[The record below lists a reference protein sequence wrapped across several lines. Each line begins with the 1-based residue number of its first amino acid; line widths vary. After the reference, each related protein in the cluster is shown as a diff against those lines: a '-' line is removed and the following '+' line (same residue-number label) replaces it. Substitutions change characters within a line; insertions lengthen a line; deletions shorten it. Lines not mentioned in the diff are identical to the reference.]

1 MSMSKGKRKT
11 IFAGIVAM
19 ALVAATGVTSGFAWF
34 ATNSTV
40 DVTSL
45 DVTAK
50 SNTRYLLIGKE
61 DNAIDKSTSSTT
73 ITFDPPEDN
82 TVYPCSMWNYSDKQ
96 LTFGDVSIGFH
107 EFFTATVTDRDN
119 PKSDYVS
126 VTPVAFGDPDYF
138 IHYRAYFTFA
148 KNSLPLENS
157 SFYFQALYEADN
169 DKAIACALAVSWL
182 PQLTFVNTPVGTKY
196 DVAPQT
202 NGRRG
207 YQQSVGKFS
216 LSDSTSQYVDFY
228 FFIDGTTENIYSS
241 YNAPLKGSIAFK
253 FWINGGYVR

>member
-34 ATNSTV
+34 ASNSTV
-40 DVTSL
+40 NVTSL

-82 TVYPCSMWNYSDKQ
+82 TVYPCSMWFSHNP
-96 LTFGDVSIGFH
+96 LTFGDVTINFKD
-107 EFFTATVTDRDN
+107 FYTATVTDRDN
-119 PKSDYVS
+119 PTSDYVS
-126 VTPVAFGDPDYF
+126 VTKNTFGDPDYF

-157 SFYFQALYEADN
+157 SFYFQAFYEADN
-169 DKAIACALAVSWL
+169 D
-182 PQLTFVNTPVGTKY
+182 
-196 DVAPQT
+196 
-202 NGRRG
+202 
-207 YQQSVGKFS
+207 
-216 LSDSTSQYVDFY
+216 
-228 FFIDGTTENIYSS
+228 
-241 YNAPLKGSIAFK
+241 
-253 FWINGGYVR
+253 

>member
-1 MSMSKGKRKT
+1 
-11 IFAGIVAM
+11 
-19 ALVAATGVTSGFAWF
+19 
-34 ATNSTV
+34 TV
-40 DVTSL
+40 NVTSL

-82 TVYPCSMWNYSDKQ
+82 TVYPCSMWNYTDPLVYNGTTINFQ
-96 LTFGDVSIGFH
+96 
-107 EFFTATVTDRDN
+107 EFYTATVTDRDN

-126 VTPVAFGDPDYF
+126 VTPITFGDPNYF

-157 SFYFQALYEADN
+157 SFYFQALYEANN
-169 DKAIACALAVSWL
+169 DKAISCALAVSWL
-182 PQLTFVNTPVGTKY
+182 PEHTFINTPVGTKY
-196 DVAPQT
+196 DVAPKT

-207 YQQSVGKFS
+207 YEQSVGKFS

-228 FFIDGTTENIYSS
+228 FFIDGATDNIYSS
-241 YNAPLKGSIAFK
+241 YSAPLIGSIAFK

>member
-34 ATNSTV
+34 ATNTTV
-40 DVTSL
+40 AAKGL
-45 DVTAK
+45 DVTCK
-50 SNTRYLLIGKE
+50 TNTRYLLIGKE

-73 ITFDPPEDN
+73 ITFDPPADN
-82 TVYPCSMWNYSDKQ
+82 TVYPCSMWNHDAPLKH
-96 LTFGDVSIGFH
+96 GDVTIPFQGFY
-107 EFFTATVTDRDN
+107 TATVTDPNN
-119 PKSDYVS
+119 PKSDFVS
-126 VTPVAFGDPDYF
+126 VTPVSFADPDYF

-148 KNSLPLENS
+148 KNSVPLNNS
-157 SFYFQALYEADN
+157 SFYYQAFYEAN
-169 DKAIACALAVSWL
+169 TDKAISCALSVSWL
-182 PQLTFVNTPVGTKY
+182 PNTFVNTPVGTRY
-196 DVAPQT
+196 DVLDK
-202 NGRRG
+202 NKRYG

>member
-34 ATNSTV
+34 VSNSTAN
-40 DVTSL
+40 VTSL

-96 LTFGDVSIGFH
+96 LIFGDVSIGFQ
-107 EFFTATVTDRDN
+107 EFYTATVTDRDN

-148 KNSLPLENS
+148 KNSLPLEDS
-157 SFYFQALYEADN
+157 SFYFQAFYEADN
-169 DKAIACALAVSWL
+169 DEAISCALSVSWL
-182 PQLTFVNTPVGTKY
+182 PNTFVNTPVGTRY
-196 DVAPQT
+196 DVLDK
-202 NGRRG
+202 NKRYG

-228 FFIDGTTENIYSS
+228 FFIDGTTKNIYSS

>member
-34 ATNSTV
+34 ASNSTV

-82 TVYPCSMWNYSDKQ
+82 TVYPCSMWNSANP
-96 LTFGDVSIGFH
+96 LTFGDVSIGFQ
-107 EFFTATVTDRDN
+107 EFYTATVTDRDN

-126 VTPVAFGDPDYF
+126 VTPVTFGDPDYF

-148 KNSLPLENS
+148 KNSLPLEDS
-157 SFYFQALYEADN
+157 SFYFQAFYEADN
-169 DKAIACALAVSWL
+169 DKAIACALSVSWL
-182 PQLTFVNTPVGTKY
+182 PNTFVNTPVGTKY
-196 DVAPQT
+196 DVGPET
-202 NGRRG
+202 RRG
-207 YQQSVGKFS
+207 YQQSVGHFS

-228 FFIDGTTENIYSS
+228 FFIDGATDNIYSS